1 MIQCFGLI
9 YVDEGD
15 GKVKVHMVGPR
26 QNPSISISSKQPVY
40 QTWVV
45 ALLVSVSCTVPHATT
60 HISSSSSTWQLCEPS
75 GSLVASGLSGTK

>member
-40 QTWVV
+40 QTLVCSIISQCELHCTTRNDTYIIEQQYLA
-45 ALLVSVSCTVPHATT
+45 AL
-60 HISSSSSTWQLCEPS
+60 
-75 GSLVASGLSGTK
+75 